1 MSFYEI
7 YIPLIAKHNVG
18 KALRAMK
25 ETIAEDKLPGYIVA
39 RYEDVKNDY
48 RLMQDAMMRG
58 LRDDKI
64 DEVYDDIM
72 RKVYGAS
79 LDVLLEEKVKKYSSF
94 AYARVSAQQTEAHPD
109 AVRTVLEAYVQDMA
123 MMAFEPEN
131 TRKAKMEKLMAD
143 HHAYMKQL
151 FNALLVAPMWNDRR
165 AADFADLLLSPTI
178 DRDDALLLVS
188 AVMLAAMNVNDP
200 YKWDMLAE
208 VYVRATDK
216 VLKMRAL
223 VGWVLS
229 LPYDPRGPRLFPF
242 VQERIKAML
251 ADKTTLKQMLDMQMQ
266 MLFCCNADA
275 DNEEIQRNIMPTLIK
290 NTNLQMTRLGIVEK
304 EDDPM
309 KDIMDPNTAERDMEE
324 MERKYRK
331 MMDMQKQG
339 SDIYFGG
346 FSKMKTFPFFYDL
359 CNWFAPF
366 NAAHPAFGAV
376 RERLA
381 GSTFLNNLMENGP
394 FCDSDKY
401 SFALAIAQIMDRMP
415 DNIKEMLNS
424 DATFGPTVSKDDQE
438 DPAYICR
445 SYLQSLYRFF
455 RLYRSKRDF
464 LNPFILDELEDNDGN
479 ALFMSYKLLACPEM
493 EENAV
498 ALCGFLLKRKMMREI
513 MSMAICYKSSQNPRL
528 VRFLALV
535 PMTDGKWQEAY
546 DLFASVP
553 EDQHT
558 EESLRGMAHCCM
570 SLKRFGEAVAIYRR
584 LLAMHPDSFSYQLN
598 LAVCLMSS
606 DAFSSCGD
614 AASSCGDAASSCG
627 DAASSCDASSCA
639 ASSCDASSCDASSCD
654 ASSCDASSCDASSCD
669 ASSCGASSCGA
680 SSCDASSCDAAS
692 SLGGKVEAR
701 PNKVVEEGT
710 KLLYKLDYE
719 HPNNANVRRVLAW
732 CMMLQGNFDKAIDI
746 YTRLLSQPDAVSADR
761 LNAAYAHWLSRDVAR
776 AVALLREYCNL
787 CEQEEAEAKEAAK
800 KQGRRCEPT
809 KSRNY
814 RLVEDFTKDADLL
827 SKYGIS
833 LTERKIMVD
842 IVLNEEEF

>member
-1 MSFYEI
+1 
-7 YIPLIAKHNVG
+7 
-18 KALRAMK
+18 
-25 ETIAEDKLPGYIVA
+25 
-39 RYEDVKNDY
+39 
-48 RLMQDAMMRG
+48 
-58 LRDDKI
+58 
-64 DEVYDDIM
+64 
-72 RKVYGAS
+72 
-79 LDVLLEEKVKKYSSF
+79 
-94 AYARVSAQQTEAHPD
+94 
-109 AVRTVLEAYVQDMA
+109 
-123 MMAFEPEN
+123 
-131 TRKAKMEKLMAD
+131 
-143 HHAYMKQL
+143 
-151 FNALLVAPMWNDRR
+151 
-165 AADFADLLLSPTI
+165 
-178 DRDDALLLVS
+178 
-188 AVMLAAMNVNDP
+188 
-200 YKWDMLAE
+200 
-208 VYVRATDK
+208 
-216 VLKMRAL
+216 
-223 VGWVLS
+223 
-229 LPYDPRGPRLFPF
+229 
-242 VQERIKAML
+242 
-251 ADKTTLKQMLDMQMQ
+251 
-266 MLFCCNADA
+266 
-275 DNEEIQRNIMPTLIK
+275 
-290 NTNLQMTRLGIVEK
+290 
-304 EDDPM
+304 M
-309 KDIMDPNTAERDMEE
+309 KDIMDPNAAERDMEE

-346 FSKMKTFPFFYDL
+346 FSKMKTFPFFNDL

-366 NAAHPAFGAV
+366 NAAHPALGAA

-415 DNIKEMLNS
+415 DNVKEMLNS
-424 DATFGPTVSKDDQE
+424 DATFGPTVSKDEQE

-479 ALFMSYKLLACPEM
+479 ALFLSYKLLACPEM

-498 ALCGFLLKRKMMREI
+498 ALCGFLLKRKMMREL

-546 DLFASVP
+546 DLFASVS

-614 AASSCGDAASSCG
+614 VA
-627 DAASSCDASSCA
+627 
-639 ASSCDASSCDASSCD
+639 
-654 ASSCDASSCDASSCD
+654 SCDASSCD
-669 ASSCGASSCGA
+669 ASSCG
-680 SSCDASSCDAAS
+680 AAS

-732 CMMLQGNFDKAIDI
+732 CMMLQGHFDKAIDI

-761 LNAAYAHWLSRDVAR
+761 LNAAYAHWLSRNVAR

>member
-7 YIPLIAKHNVG
+7 EIPLINWHNVG
-18 KALRAMK
+18 KALRVMK

-39 RYEDVKNDY
+39 RYEDVKNEY

-58 LRDDKI
+58 LRDDKL
-64 DEVYDDIM
+64 DEVYADIM
-72 RKVYGAS
+72 RKVYGAG
-79 LDVLLEEKVKKYSSF
+79 LDIFIEEKVKQYSSF
-94 AYARVSAQQTEAHPD
+94 AYARASAQQTEAHPD

-131 TRKAKMEKLMAD
+131 TRKTKMEKLTAD
-143 HHAYMKQL
+143 HYAYMKQL

-188 AVMLAAMNVNDP
+188 AVMLATMNVNDP

-229 LPYDPRGPRLFPF
+229 LPFNPRGPRLFPF

-251 ADKTTLKQMLDMQMQ
+251 ADKTTLKQLLDMQMQ

-309 KDIMDPNTAERDMEE
+309 KDIMDPNAAERDMEE

-346 FSKMKTFPFFYDL
+346 FSKMKTFPFFHDL

-366 NAAHPAFGAV
+366 NAAHPALGAA

-381 GSTFLNNLMENGP
+381 GSTFLNKLMETGP

-415 DNIKEMLNS
+415 DNVKEMLNS
-424 DATFGPTVSKDDQE
+424 DATFGPTVSKEEQE

-479 ALFMSYKLLACPEM
+479 ALFFSYKLLACPEM
-493 EENAV
+493 EENAA
-498 ALCGFLLKRKMMREI
+498 ALCGFLLKRKMMQELRT
-513 MSMAICYKSSQNPRL
+513 MALYYKSSQNPRL

-570 SLKRFGEAVAIYRR
+570 SLKRFGEAVDIYRR
-584 LLAMHPDSFSYQLN
+584 LLAMHPDNFSYQLN

-606 DAFSSCGD
+606 DAAACGDAAASCGD
-614 AASSCGDAASSCG
+614 A
-627 DAASSCDASSCA
+627 
-639 ASSCDASSCDASSCD
+639 
-654 ASSCDASSCDASSCD
+654 
-669 ASSCGASSCGA
+669 
-680 SSCDASSCDAAS
+680 S
-692 SLGGKVEAR
+692 SLGDKVEAQ

-719 HPNNANVRRVLAW
+719 HPDNVNVRRVLAW
-732 CMMLQGNFDKAIDI
+732 CMMLQGNFAKAIDI

-787 CEQEEAEAKEAAK
+787 CEQDEAQAKEAAK

>member
-48 RLMQDAMMRG
+48 RLMQDVMMRG

-64 DEVYDDIM
+64 DEVYADIM

-79 LDVLLEEKVKKYSSF
+79 LDVLIEEKVKKYSSF
-94 AYARVSAQQTEAHPD
+94 AYARASAQQTEAHPD

-131 TRKAKMEKLMAD
+131 TRKAKMEKLTAD

-188 AVMLAAMNVNDP
+188 AVMLATMNVNDP

-366 NAAHPAFGAV
+366 NAAHPALGAV

-415 DNIKEMLNS
+415 DNVKEMLNS
-424 DATFGPTVSKDDQE
+424 DATLGPTVSKEEQE
-438 DPAYICR
+438 NPAYICR

-498 ALCGFLLKRKMMREI
+498 ALCGFLLKRKMMREL

-614 AASSCGDAASSCG
+614 AASSSCGDVASSCG
-627 DAASSCDASSCA
+627 ASSCDASSCDA
-639 ASSCDASSCDASSCD
+639 SSCGASSCDASSCDASSCD

-669 ASSCGASSCGA
+669 ASSC
-680 SSCDASSCDAAS
+680 DASS

-719 HPNNANVRRVLAW
+719 HPDNANVRRVLAW

-787 CEQEEAEAKEAAK
+787 CEQEEAQAKEAAK

>member
-64 DEVYDDIM
+64 DEVYADIM

-79 LDVLLEEKVKKYSSF
+79 LDVLIEEKVKKYSSF

-131 TRKAKMEKLMAD
+131 TRKAKMEKLTAD

-188 AVMLAAMNVNDP
+188 AVMLATMNVNDP

-366 NAAHPAFGAV
+366 NAADPALGAA

-614 AASSCGDAASSCG
+614 A
-627 DAASSCDASSCA
+627 
-639 ASSCDASSCDASSCD
+639 SCDASSCD

-680 SSCDASSCDAAS
+680 SSCGASSCGAAS

-732 CMMLQGNFDKAIDI
+732 CMMLQGHFDKAIDI

-776 AVALLREYCNL
+776 AVALLRKYCNL

-809 KSRNY
+809 KSKNY

>member
-64 DEVYDDIM
+64 DEVYADIM
-72 RKVYGAS
+72 RKVYGAG
-79 LDVLLEEKVKKYSSF
+79 LDVLIEEKVKRYSSF

-131 TRKAKMEKLMAD
+131 TRKAKMEKLTAD

-188 AVMLAAMNVNDP
+188 AVMLATMNVNDP

-309 KDIMDPNTAERDMEE
+309 KDIMDPNAAERDMEE

-346 FSKMKTFPFFYDL
+346 FSKMKTFPFFNDL

-366 NAAHPAFGAV
+366 NAAHPALGAA

-415 DNIKEMLNS
+415 DNVKEMLNS
-424 DATFGPTVSKDDQE
+424 DATFGPTVSKEEQE

-498 ALCGFLLKRKMMREI
+498 ALCGFLLKRKMMREL

-546 DLFASVP
+546 DLFASVS

-614 AASSCGDAASSCG
+614 AASSCGDASSSCDDASSSCG
-627 DAASSCDASSCA
+627 DEASSCDAS
-639 ASSCDASSCDASSCD
+639 
-654 ASSCDASSCDASSCD
+654 
-669 ASSCGASSCGA
+669 
-680 SSCDASSCDAAS
+680 S

-701 PNKVVEEGT
+701 PKKVVEEGT

-746 YTRLLSQPDAVSADR
+746 YMRLLSQPDAVSADR

-787 CEQEEAEAKEAAK
+787 CEQEEAQAKEAAK

>member
-64 DEVYDDIM
+64 DEVYADIM
-72 RKVYGAS
+72 RKVYGAG
-79 LDVLLEEKVKKYSSF
+79 LDVLIEEKVKKYSSF

-131 TRKAKMEKLMAD
+131 TRKAKMEKLTAD

-188 AVMLAAMNVNDP
+188 AVMLATMNVNDP

-251 ADKTTLKQMLDMQMQ
+251 ADKTTLKQLLDMQMQ

-309 KDIMDPNTAERDMEE
+309 KDIMDPNAAERDMEE

-346 FSKMKTFPFFYDL
+346 FSKMKTFPFFNDL

-366 NAAHPAFGAV
+366 NAAHPALGAA

-415 DNIKEMLNS
+415 DNVKEMLNS
-424 DATFGPTVSKDDQE
+424 DATFGPTVSKDEQE

-498 ALCGFLLKRKMMREI
+498 ALCGFLLKRKMMREL

-546 DLFASVP
+546 DLFASVS

-606 DAFSSCGD
+606 DAFSSCG
-614 AASSCGDAASSCG
+614 
-627 DAASSCDASSCA
+627 
-639 ASSCDASSCDASSCD
+639 
-654 ASSCDASSCDASSCD
+654 
-669 ASSCGASSCGA
+669 
-680 SSCDASSCDAAS
+680 AAS

-761 LNAAYAHWLSRDVAR
+761 LNAAYAHWLSRNVAR

>member
-7 YIPLIAKHNVG
+7 ETPLIAKHNVG

-64 DEVYDDIM
+64 DEVYADIM
-72 RKVYGAS
+72 RKVYGAG
-79 LDVLLEEKVKKYSSF
+79 LDVFIEEKVKKYSSF

-123 MMAFEPEN
+123 MMAFEPES
-131 TRKAKMEKLMAD
+131 TRKAKMEKLTAD
-143 HHAYMKQL
+143 HHAYMKQI

-188 AVMLAAMNVNDP
+188 AVMLATMNVNDP

-309 KDIMDPNTAERDMEE
+309 KDIMDPNAAERDMEE

-346 FSKMKTFPFFYDL
+346 FSKMKTFPFFNDL

-366 NAAHPAFGAV
+366 NAAHPALGAA

-415 DNIKEMLNS
+415 DNVKEMLNS
-424 DATFGPTVSKDDQE
+424 DATFGPTVSKDEQE

-479 ALFMSYKLLACPEM
+479 ALFLSYKLLACPEM

-498 ALCGFLLKRKMMREI
+498 ALCGFLLKRKMMREL
-513 MSMAICYKSSQNPRL
+513 MSMAICFKSSQNPRL

-584 LLAMHPDSFSYQLN
+584 LLAMHPDCFSYQLN

-614 AASSCGDAASSCG
+614 ASLCGDVASSCDAASSCG
-627 DAASSCDASSCA
+627 DV
-639 ASSCDASSCDASSCD
+639 
-654 ASSCDASSCDASSCD
+654 
-669 ASSCGASSCGA
+669 ASSCGDASSSCGDDASSCGA
-680 SSCDASSCDAAS
+680 SSCDASSCDAAF

-746 YTRLLSQPDAVSADR
+746 YMRLLSQPDAVSADR

-827 SKYGIS
+827 SNYGIS

>member
-64 DEVYDDIM
+64 DEVYADIM
-72 RKVYGAS
+72 RKVYGAG
-79 LDVLLEEKVKKYSSF
+79 LDVLIEEKVKRYSSF

-131 TRKAKMEKLMAD
+131 TRKAKMEKLTAD

-188 AVMLAAMNVNDP
+188 AVMLATMNVNDP

-309 KDIMDPNTAERDMEE
+309 KDIMDPNAAERDMEE

-346 FSKMKTFPFFYDL
+346 FSKMKTFPFFNDL

-366 NAAHPAFGAV
+366 NAAHPALGAA

-415 DNIKEMLNS
+415 DNVKEMLNS
-424 DATFGPTVSKDDQE
+424 DATLGPTVSKDEQE

-479 ALFMSYKLLACPEM
+479 ALFLSYKLLACPEM

-498 ALCGFLLKRKMMREI
+498 ALCGFLLKRKMMREL

-614 AASSCGDAASSCG
+614 ASLCGDVASSCDAASSCG
-627 DAASSCDASSCA
+627 DV
-639 ASSCDASSCDASSCD
+639 
-654 ASSCDASSCDASSCD
+654 
-669 ASSCGASSCGA
+669 ASSCGDASSSCGDDASSCGA
-680 SSCDASSCDAAS
+680 SSCDASSCDAAF

>member
-64 DEVYDDIM
+64 DEVYADIM
-72 RKVYGAS
+72 RKVYGAG
-79 LDVLLEEKVKKYSSF
+79 LDVLIEEKVKRYSSF

-131 TRKAKMEKLMAD
+131 TRKAKMEKLTAD

-188 AVMLAAMNVNDP
+188 AVMLATMNVNDP

-309 KDIMDPNTAERDMEE
+309 KDIMDPNAAERDMEE

-346 FSKMKTFPFFYDL
+346 FSKMKTFPFFNDL

-366 NAAHPAFGAV
+366 NAAHPALGAA

-415 DNIKEMLNS
+415 DNVKEMLNS
-424 DATFGPTVSKDDQE
+424 DATFGPTVSKDEQE

-498 ALCGFLLKRKMMREI
+498 ALCGFLLKRKMMREL

-546 DLFASVP
+546 DLFASVS

-614 AASSCGDAASSCG
+614 VASSCGDAASSCG
-627 DAASSCDASSCA
+627 DVASSCGDV
-639 ASSCDASSCDASSCD
+639 
-654 ASSCDASSCDASSCD
+654 ASSCD
-669 ASSCGASSCGA
+669 ASSCG
-680 SSCDASSCDAAS
+680 AAS

-732 CMMLQGNFDKAIDI
+732 CMMLQGSFDKAIDI

-787 CEQEEAEAKEAAK
+787 CEQEEAQAKEAAK

>member
-64 DEVYDDIM
+64 DEVYADIM
-72 RKVYGAS
+72 RKVYGAG
-79 LDVLLEEKVKKYSSF
+79 LDVLIEEKVKRYSSF

-131 TRKAKMEKLMAD
+131 TRKAKMEKLTAD

-188 AVMLAAMNVNDP
+188 AVMLATMNVNDP

-309 KDIMDPNTAERDMEE
+309 KDIMDPNAAERDMEE

-346 FSKMKTFPFFYDL
+346 FSKMKTFPFFNDL

-366 NAAHPAFGAV
+366 NAAHPALGAA

-415 DNIKEMLNS
+415 DNVKEMLNS
-424 DATFGPTVSKDDQE
+424 DATFGPTVSKDEQE

-479 ALFMSYKLLACPEM
+479 ALFLSYKLLACPEM

-498 ALCGFLLKRKMMREI
+498 ALCGFLLKRKMMREL
-513 MSMAICYKSSQNPRL
+513 MSMAICFKSSQNPRL

-614 AASSCGDAASSCG
+614 ASLCGDVASSCDAASSCG
-627 DAASSCDASSCA
+627 DV
-639 ASSCDASSCDASSCD
+639 
-654 ASSCDASSCDASSCD
+654 
-669 ASSCGASSCGA
+669 ASSCGDASSSCGDDASSCGA
-680 SSCDASSCDAAS
+680 SSCDASSCDAAF

-746 YTRLLSQPDAVSADR
+746 YMRLLSQPDAVSADR

>member
-7 YIPLIAKHNVG
+7 ETPLIAKHNVG

-64 DEVYDDIM
+64 DEVYADIM

-79 LDVLLEEKVKKYSSF
+79 LDVFIEEKVKKYSSF

-131 TRKAKMEKLMAD
+131 TRKAKMEKLTAD
-143 HHAYMKQL
+143 HHAYMKQI

-188 AVMLAAMNVNDP
+188 AVMLATMNVNDP

-309 KDIMDPNTAERDMEE
+309 KDIMDPNAAERDMEE

-346 FSKMKTFPFFYDL
+346 FSKMKTFPFFNDL

-366 NAAHPAFGAV
+366 NAAHPALGAA

-415 DNIKEMLNS
+415 DNVKEMLNS
-424 DATFGPTVSKDDQE
+424 DATLGPTVSKEEQE
-438 DPAYICR
+438 NPAYICR

-479 ALFMSYKLLACPEM
+479 ALFLSYKLLACPEM

-498 ALCGFLLKRKMMREI
+498 ALCGFLLKRKMMREL
-513 MSMAICYKSSQNPRL
+513 MSMAICFKSSQNPRL

-546 DLFASVP
+546 DLFASVS

-614 AASSCGDAASSCG
+614 AASSCGDASSSCDDASSSCG
-627 DAASSCDASSCA
+627 D
-639 ASSCDASSCDASSCD
+639 DASSCDAS
-654 ASSCDASSCDASSCD
+654 
-669 ASSCGASSCGA
+669 
-680 SSCDASSCDAAS
+680 S

-761 LNAAYAHWLSRDVAR
+761 LNAAYAHWLSRNVAR

-809 KSRNY
+809 KSRNF

>member
-7 YIPLIAKHNVG
+7 ETPLIAKHNVG

-64 DEVYDDIM
+64 DEVYADIM
-72 RKVYGAS
+72 RKVYGAG
-79 LDVLLEEKVKKYSSF
+79 LDVLIEEKVKRYSSY

-131 TRKAKMEKLMAD
+131 TRKAKMEKLTAD

-188 AVMLAAMNVNDP
+188 AVMLATMNVNDP

-309 KDIMDPNTAERDMEE
+309 KDIMDPNAAERDMEE

-346 FSKMKTFPFFYDL
+346 FSKMKTFPFFNDL

-366 NAAHPAFGAV
+366 NAAHPALGAA

-415 DNIKEMLNS
+415 DNVKEMLNS
-424 DATFGPTVSKDDQE
+424 DATLGPTVSKEEQE
-438 DPAYICR
+438 NPAYICR

-493 EENAV
+493 DENAV
-498 ALCGFLLKRKMMREI
+498 ALCGFLLKRKMMREL

-546 DLFASVP
+546 DLFASVS

-606 DAFSSCGD
+606 DAFSCG
-614 AASSCGDAASSCG
+614 
-627 DAASSCDASSCA
+627 
-639 ASSCDASSCDASSCD
+639 
-654 ASSCDASSCDASSCD
+654 
-669 ASSCGASSCGA
+669 
-680 SSCDASSCDAAS
+680 AAS

-761 LNAAYAHWLSRDVAR
+761 LNAAYAHWLSRNVAR

-787 CEQEEAEAKEAAK
+787 CEQEEAQAKEAAK

>member
-7 YIPLIAKHNVG
+7 ETPLIAKHNVG

-64 DEVYDDIM
+64 DEVYADIM
-72 RKVYGAS
+72 RKVYGAG
-79 LDVLLEEKVKKYSSF
+79 LDVLIEEKVKRYSSY

-131 TRKAKMEKLMAD
+131 TRKAKMEKLTAD

-188 AVMLAAMNVNDP
+188 AVMLATMNVNDP

-309 KDIMDPNTAERDMEE
+309 KDIMDPNAAERDMEE

-346 FSKMKTFPFFYDL
+346 FSKMKTFPFFNDL

-366 NAAHPAFGAV
+366 NAAHPALGAA

-415 DNIKEMLNS
+415 DNVKEMLNS
-424 DATFGPTVSKDDQE
+424 DATLGPTVSKEEQE
-438 DPAYICR
+438 NPAYICR

-498 ALCGFLLKRKMMREI
+498 ALCGFLLKRKMMREL
-513 MSMAICYKSSQNPRL
+513 MSMAICFKSSQNPRL

-606 DAFSSCGD
+606 DAFSSCGAASSCGD
-614 AASSCGDAASSCG
+614 ASSSCGDAASSCG
-627 DAASSCDASSCA
+627 DA
-639 ASSCDASSCDASSCD
+639 SCDASSCDASSCD
-654 ASSCDASSCDASSCD
+654 AS
-669 ASSCGASSCGA
+669 
-680 SSCDASSCDAAS
+680 S

-787 CEQEEAEAKEAAK
+787 CELEEAEAKEAAK

>member
-7 YIPLIAKHNVG
+7 ETPLIAKHNVG

-64 DEVYDDIM
+64 DEVYADIM
-72 RKVYGAS
+72 RKVYGAG
-79 LDVLLEEKVKKYSSF
+79 LDVLIEEKVKRYSSF
-94 AYARVSAQQTEAHPD
+94 AYARVSAQHTEAHPD

-131 TRKAKMEKLMAD
+131 TRKAKMEKLTAD

-188 AVMLAAMNVNDP
+188 AVMLATMNVNDP

-216 VLKMRAL
+216 VLKIRAL

-309 KDIMDPNTAERDMEE
+309 KDIMDPNAAERDMEE

-346 FSKMKTFPFFYDL
+346 FSKMKTFPFFNDL

-366 NAAHPAFGAV
+366 NAAHPALGAA

-415 DNIKEMLNS
+415 DNVKEMLNS
-424 DATFGPTVSKDDQE
+424 DATLGPTVSKDEQE

-479 ALFMSYKLLACPEM
+479 ALFLSYKLLACPEM

-498 ALCGFLLKRKMMREI
+498 ALCGFLLKRKMMREL
-513 MSMAICYKSSQNPRL
+513 MSMAICFKSSQNPRL

-614 AASSCGDAASSCG
+614 AASCGDV
-627 DAASSCDASSCA
+627 
-639 ASSCDASSCDASSCD
+639 
-654 ASSCDASSCDASSCD
+654 
-669 ASSCGASSCGA
+669 ASSCGASSCG
-680 SSCDASSCDAAS
+680 DASSCEASS

-710 KLLYKLDYE
+710 KLLYKLNYE

-787 CEQEEAEAKEAAK
+787 CEQDEAQAKEAAK

>member
-64 DEVYDDIM
+64 DEVYADIM
-72 RKVYGAS
+72 RKVYGAG
-79 LDVLLEEKVKKYSSF
+79 LDVLIEEKVKRYSSF

-131 TRKAKMEKLMAD
+131 TRKAKMEKLTAD

-188 AVMLAAMNVNDP
+188 AVMLATMNVNDP

-309 KDIMDPNTAERDMEE
+309 KDIMDPNAAERDMEE

-346 FSKMKTFPFFYDL
+346 FSKMKTFPFFNDL

-366 NAAHPAFGAV
+366 NAAHPALGAA

-415 DNIKEMLNS
+415 DNVKEMLNS
-424 DATFGPTVSKDDQE
+424 DATFGPTVSKDEQE

-498 ALCGFLLKRKMMREI
+498 ALCGFLLKRKMMREL
-513 MSMAICYKSSQNPRL
+513 MSMAICFKSSQNPRL

-546 DLFASVP
+546 DLFASVS

-614 AASSCGDAASSCG
+614 ASLCGDVASSCDAASSCG
-627 DAASSCDASSCA
+627 DV
-639 ASSCDASSCDASSCD
+639 
-654 ASSCDASSCDASSCD
+654 
-669 ASSCGASSCGA
+669 ASSCGDASSSCGDDASSCGA
-680 SSCDASSCDAAS
+680 SSCDAAF

-732 CMMLQGNFDKAIDI
+732 CMMLQGHFDKAIDI

>member
-64 DEVYDDIM
+64 DEVYADIM
-72 RKVYGAS
+72 RKVYGAG
-79 LDVLLEEKVKKYSSF
+79 LDVLIEEKVKRYSSF

-188 AVMLAAMNVNDP
+188 AVMLATMNVNDP

-309 KDIMDPNTAERDMEE
+309 KDIMDPNAAERDMEE

-346 FSKMKTFPFFYDL
+346 FSKMKTFPFFNDL

-366 NAAHPAFGAV
+366 NAAHPALGAA

-415 DNIKEMLNS
+415 DNVKEMLNS
-424 DATFGPTVSKDDQE
+424 DATFGPTVSKDEQE
-438 DPAYICR
+438 EPAYICR

-498 ALCGFLLKRKMMREI
+498 ALCGFLLKRKMMRKL

-614 AASSCGDAASSCG
+614 AAASSCDAASSCG
-627 DAASSCDASSCA
+627 AAASSCDA
-639 ASSCDASSCDASSCD
+639 
-654 ASSCDASSCDASSCD
+654 
-669 ASSCGASSCGA
+669 ASSCG
-680 SSCDASSCDAAS
+680 DASSCDAAS

-746 YTRLLSQPDAVSADR
+746 YMRLLSQPDAVSADR

-787 CEQEEAEAKEAAK
+787 CELEEAEAKEAAK

>member
-64 DEVYDDIM
+64 DEVYADIM
-72 RKVYGAS
+72 RKVYGAG
-79 LDVLLEEKVKKYSSF
+79 LDVLIEEKVKRYSSY

-123 MMAFEPEN
+123 MMAFEPES
-131 TRKAKMEKLMAD
+131 TRKAKMEKLTAD

-188 AVMLAAMNVNDP
+188 AVMLATMNVNDP

-309 KDIMDPNTAERDMEE
+309 KDIMDPNAAERDMEE

-346 FSKMKTFPFFYDL
+346 FSKMKTFPFFNDL

-366 NAAHPAFGAV
+366 NAAHPALGAA

-415 DNIKEMLNS
+415 DNVKEMLNS
-424 DATFGPTVSKDDQE
+424 DATFGPTVSKDEQE

-498 ALCGFLLKRKMMREI
+498 ALCGFLLKRKMMREL

-546 DLFASVP
+546 DLFASVS

-606 DAFSSCGD
+606 DAFSSCG
-614 AASSCGDAASSCG
+614 AAT
-627 DAASSCDASSCA
+627 
-639 ASSCDASSCDASSCD
+639 
-654 ASSCDASSCDASSCD
+654 
-669 ASSCGASSCGA
+669 
-680 SSCDASSCDAAS
+680 
-692 SLGGKVEAR
+692 SLGGKVDAR

-732 CMMLQGNFDKAIDI
+732 CMMLQGHFDKAIDI

-787 CEQEEAEAKEAAK
+787 CEQEEAQAKEAAK

>member
-7 YIPLIAKHNVG
+7 ETPLIAKHNVG

-64 DEVYDDIM
+64 DEVYADIM
-72 RKVYGAS
+72 RKVYGAG
-79 LDVLLEEKVKKYSSF
+79 LDVLIEEKVKKYSSY

-123 MMAFEPEN
+123 MMAFEPES
-131 TRKAKMEKLMAD
+131 TRKAKMEKLTAD

-188 AVMLAAMNVNDP
+188 AVMLATMNVNDP

-309 KDIMDPNTAERDMEE
+309 KDIMDPNAAERDMEE

-346 FSKMKTFPFFYDL
+346 FSKMKTFPFFHDL

-366 NAAHPAFGAV
+366 NAAHPALGAA

-381 GSTFLNNLMENGP
+381 GSTFLNKLMENGP

-415 DNIKEMLNS
+415 DNVKEMLNS
-424 DATFGPTVSKDDQE
+424 DATFGPTVSKDEQE

-479 ALFMSYKLLACPEM
+479 ALFLSYKLLACPEM

-498 ALCGFLLKRKMMREI
+498 ALCGFLLKRKMMRKL

-584 LLAMHPDSFSYQLN
+584 LLAMHPDSFSCQLN

-614 AASSCGDAASSCG
+614 AAASSCGDVASSCGDVSSSCGDAS
-627 DAASSCDASSCA
+627 
-639 ASSCDASSCDASSCD
+639 
-654 ASSCDASSCDASSCD
+654 
-669 ASSCGASSCGA
+669 SSCGASSCGA
-680 SSCDASSCDAAS
+680 SSCDASSCDASSCDASS

-732 CMMLQGNFDKAIDI
+732 CMMLQGHFDKAIDI
-746 YTRLLSQPDAVSADR
+746 YMRLLSQPDAVSADR

-776 AVALLREYCNL
+776 AVAFLREYCNL

-814 RLVEDFTKDADLL
+814 RMVENFTKDADLL

>member
-64 DEVYDDIM
+64 DEVYADIM
-72 RKVYGAS
+72 RKVYGAG
-79 LDVLLEEKVKKYSSF
+79 LDVLIEEKVKRYSSF

-109 AVRTVLEAYVQDMA
+109 AVRTALEAYVQDMA

-131 TRKAKMEKLMAD
+131 TRKAKMEKLTAD

-188 AVMLAAMNVNDP
+188 AVMLATMNVNDP

-229 LPYDPRGPRLFPF
+229 LPYDPRGPRIFPF

-309 KDIMDPNTAERDMEE
+309 KDIMDPNAAERDMEE

-346 FSKMKTFPFFYDL
+346 FSKMKTFPFFNDL

-366 NAAHPAFGAV
+366 NAAHPALGAA

-415 DNIKEMLNS
+415 DNVKEMLNS
-424 DATFGPTVSKDDQE
+424 DATLGPTVSKEEQE
-438 DPAYICR
+438 KPAYICR

-479 ALFMSYKLLACPEM
+479 ALFLSYKLLACPEM

-498 ALCGFLLKRKMMREI
+498 ALCGFLLKRKMMREL
-513 MSMAICYKSSQNPRL
+513 MSMAICFKSSQNPRL

-606 DAFSSCGD
+606 DAFSSCG

-627 DAASSCDASSCA
+627 DVASSCGDAASCGDASSSCG

-654 ASSCDASSCDASSCD
+654 VSSCD
-669 ASSCGASSCGA
+669 ASSCG
-680 SSCDASSCDAAS
+680 AAS

>member
-7 YIPLIAKHNVG
+7 ETPLIAKHNVG

-64 DEVYDDIM
+64 DEVYADFM
-72 RKVYGAS
+72 RKVYGVG
-79 LDVLLEEKVKKYSSF
+79 LDVLIEEKVKKYSSF
-94 AYARVSAQQTEAHPD
+94 AYARVPAQQTEAHPD

-131 TRKAKMEKLMAD
+131 TRKAKMEKLTAD

-188 AVMLAAMNVNDP
+188 AVMLATMNVNDP

-309 KDIMDPNTAERDMEE
+309 KDVMDPNAAERDMEE

-346 FSKMKTFPFFYDL
+346 FSKMKTFPFFHDL

-366 NAAHPAFGAV
+366 NAAHPALGAA

-381 GSTFLNNLMENGP
+381 GSTFLNKLMENGP

-415 DNIKEMLNS
+415 DNVKEMLNS
-424 DATFGPTVSKDDQE
+424 DATFGPTVSKEEQE

-498 ALCGFLLKRKMMREI
+498 ALCGFLLKRKMMRKL

-570 SLKRFGEAVAIYRR
+570 SLKRFSEAVAIYRR

-614 AASSCGDAASSCG
+614 AASCDDASSCG
-627 DAASSCDASSCA
+627 
-639 ASSCDASSCDASSCD
+639 
-654 ASSCDASSCDASSCD
+654 DASSCD
-669 ASSCGASSCGA
+669 ASSCG
-680 SSCDASSCDAAS
+680 AAS

-732 CMMLQGNFDKAIDI
+732 CMMLQGHFDKAIDI

-761 LNAAYAHWLSRDVAR
+761 LNAAYAHWLSRNVAR

>member
-7 YIPLIAKHNVG
+7 EIPLLNWHNVG
-18 KALRAMK
+18 KALRVMK

-39 RYEDVKNDY
+39 RYEEVKNEY

-58 LRDDKI
+58 LRDDKL
-64 DEVYDDIM
+64 DEVYADIM
-72 RKVYGAS
+72 RKVYGAG
-79 LDVLLEEKVKKYSSF
+79 LDVFIEEKVKQYSSF
-94 AYARVSAQQTEAHPD
+94 AYARASAQQTEAHPD

-131 TRKAKMEKLMAD
+131 TRKTKMEKLTAD
-143 HHAYMKQL
+143 HYAYMKQL

-188 AVMLAAMNVNDP
+188 AVMLATMNVNDP

-229 LPYDPRGPRLFPF
+229 LPFNPRGPRLFPF

-251 ADKTTLKQMLDMQMQ
+251 ADKTTLKQLLDMQMQ

-309 KDIMDPNTAERDMEE
+309 KDIMDPNAAERDMEE

-346 FSKMKTFPFFYDL
+346 FSKMKTFPFFHDL

-366 NAAHPAFGAV
+366 NAAHPALGAA

-381 GSTFLNNLMENGP
+381 GSTFLNKLMENGP

-415 DNIKEMLNS
+415 DNVKEMLNS
-424 DATFGPTVSKDDQE
+424 DATFGPTVSKEEQE
-438 DPAYICR
+438 NPAYICR

-479 ALFMSYKLLACPEM
+479 ALFFSYKLLACPEM
-493 EENAV
+493 EENAA
-498 ALCGFLLKRKMMREI
+498 ALCGFLLKRKMMQELRT
-513 MSMAICYKSSQNPRL
+513 MALYYKSSQNPRL

-584 LLAMHPDSFSYQLN
+584 LLAMHPDNFSYQLN

-606 DAFSSCGD
+606 DAAASCGDASSSSCGD

-627 DAASSCDASSCA
+627 DAASS
-639 ASSCDASSCDASSCD
+639 
-654 ASSCDASSCDASSCD
+654 
-669 ASSCGASSCGA
+669 
-680 SSCDASSCDAAS
+680 
-692 SLGGKVEAR
+692 LGDKVEAQ

-719 HPNNANVRRVLAW
+719 HPDNVNVRRVLAW
-732 CMMLQGNFDKAIDI
+732 CMMLQGNFAKAIDI

-800 KQGRRCEPT
+800 KQGQRCEPA

>member
-64 DEVYDDIM
+64 DEVYADIM
-72 RKVYGAS
+72 RKVYGAG
-79 LDVLLEEKVKKYSSF
+79 LDVLIEEKVKRYSSF

-131 TRKAKMEKLMAD
+131 TRKAKMEKLTAD

-188 AVMLAAMNVNDP
+188 AVMLATMNVNDP

-251 ADKTTLKQMLDMQMQ
+251 ADKTTLKHMLDMQMQ

-309 KDIMDPNTAERDMEE
+309 KDIMDPNAAERDMEE

-346 FSKMKTFPFFYDL
+346 FSKMKTFPFFNDL

-366 NAAHPAFGAV
+366 NAAHPALGAA

-415 DNIKEMLNS
+415 DNVKEMLNS
-424 DATFGPTVSKDDQE
+424 DATFGPTVSKDEQE

-498 ALCGFLLKRKMMREI
+498 ALCGFLLKRKMMREL
-513 MSMAICYKSSQNPRL
+513 MSMAICFKSSQNPRL

-614 AASSCGDAASSCG
+614 AALCGDVASSCDAASSCG
-627 DAASSCDASSCA
+627 DV
-639 ASSCDASSCDASSCD
+639 
-654 ASSCDASSCDASSCD
+654 
-669 ASSCGASSCGA
+669 ASSCGDASSSCGDDASSCGA
-680 SSCDASSCDAAS
+680 SSCDASSCDAAF

-746 YTRLLSQPDAVSADR
+746 YMRLLSQPDAVSADR

-787 CEQEEAEAKEAAK
+787 CEQDEAQAKEAAK

-842 IVLNEEEF
+842 IVLNEEDF

>member
-7 YIPLIAKHNVG
+7 ETPLIAKHNVG

-64 DEVYDDIM
+64 DEVYADIM

-79 LDVLLEEKVKKYSSF
+79 LDVLIEEKVKKYSSF

-131 TRKAKMEKLMAD
+131 TRKAKMEKLTAD

-188 AVMLAAMNVNDP
+188 AVMLATMNVNDP

-309 KDIMDPNTAERDMEE
+309 KDIMDPNAAERDMEE

-346 FSKMKTFPFFYDL
+346 FSKMKTFPFFNDL

-366 NAAHPAFGAV
+366 NAAHPALGAA

-415 DNIKEMLNS
+415 DNVKEMLNS
-424 DATFGPTVSKDDQE
+424 DATLGPTVSKEEQE
-438 DPAYICR
+438 NPAYICR

-479 ALFMSYKLLACPEM
+479 ALFLSYKLLACPEM

-498 ALCGFLLKRKMMREI
+498 ALCGFLLKRKMMREL

-614 AASSCGDAASSCG
+614 AASSSSCG
-627 DAASSCDASSCA
+627 DASSSCGDV
-639 ASSCDASSCDASSCD
+639 
-654 ASSCDASSCDASSCD
+654 ASSCDASSCD
-669 ASSCGASSCGA
+669 ASSCG
-680 SSCDASSCDAAS
+680 AAS

-746 YTRLLSQPDAVSADR
+746 YTSLLSQPDAVSADR

-776 AVALLREYCNL
+776 AVALLRKYCNL
-787 CEQEEAEAKEAAK
+787 CEQEEAEAKEVAK

-833 LTERKIMVD
+833 LTERKIMLD

>member
-7 YIPLIAKHNVG
+7 ETPLIAKHNVG

-64 DEVYDDIM
+64 DEVYADIR
-72 RKVYGAS
+72 RKVYGAG
-79 LDVLLEEKVKKYSSF
+79 LDVFIEEKVKKYSSF

-131 TRKAKMEKLMAD
+131 TRKAKMEKLTAD

-188 AVMLAAMNVNDP
+188 AVMLATMNVNDP

-216 VLKMRAL
+216 VLKIRAL

-251 ADKTTLKQMLDMQMQ
+251 ADKTTLKQLLDMQMQ

-309 KDIMDPNTAERDMEE
+309 KDIMDPNAAERDMEE

-346 FSKMKTFPFFYDL
+346 FSRMKTFPFFNDL

-366 NAAHPAFGAV
+366 NAAHPALGAA

-415 DNIKEMLNS
+415 DNVKEMLNS
-424 DATFGPTVSKDDQE
+424 DATLGPTVSKEEQE
-438 DPAYICR
+438 NPAYICR

-546 DLFASVP
+546 DLFASVS

-614 AASSCGDAASSCG
+614 AASSSCG
-627 DAASSCDASSCA
+627 DVASSCDASSCDA
-639 ASSCDASSCDASSCD
+639 SSCGASSCDASSCDASSCD
-654 ASSCDASSCDASSCD
+654 ASSCDASSCDASS
-669 ASSCGASSCGA
+669 
-680 SSCDASSCDAAS
+680 
-692 SLGGKVEAR
+692 SLGGTVEAR
-701 PNKVVEEGT
+701 PDKVVEEGT
-710 KLLYKLDYE
+710 QLLYKLDYE

-746 YTRLLSQPDAVSADR
+746 YMRLLSQPDAVSADR

-787 CEQEEAEAKEAAK
+787 CEQDEAQAKEAAK

>member
-64 DEVYDDIM
+64 DEVYADIM
-72 RKVYGAS
+72 RKVYGAG
-79 LDVLLEEKVKKYSSF
+79 LDVLIEEKVKKYSSF

-123 MMAFEPEN
+123 MMAFEPES
-131 TRKAKMEKLMAD
+131 TRKAKMEKLTAD

-188 AVMLAAMNVNDP
+188 AVMLATMNVNDP

-242 VQERIKAML
+242 VQERIKVML
-251 ADKTTLKQMLDMQMQ
+251 ADKTTLKQLLDMQMQ

-309 KDIMDPNTAERDMEE
+309 KDIMDPNAAERDMEE

-346 FSKMKTFPFFYDL
+346 FSKMKTFPFFNDL

-366 NAAHPAFGAV
+366 NAAHPALGAA

-415 DNIKEMLNS
+415 DNVKEMLNS
-424 DATFGPTVSKDDQE
+424 DATFGPTVSKDEQE

-479 ALFMSYKLLACPEM
+479 ALFMSYKLLACSEM

-498 ALCGFLLKRKMMREI
+498 ALCGFLFKRKMMREL

-546 DLFASVP
+546 DLFASVS

-614 AASSCGDAASSCG
+614 VASSSCGDV
-627 DAASSCDASSCA
+627 

-654 ASSCDASSCDASSCD
+654 
-669 ASSCGASSCGA
+669 A

-746 YTRLLSQPDAVSADR
+746 YMRLLSQPDAVSADR

>member
-7 YIPLIAKHNVG
+7 EIPLINWHNVG
-18 KALRAMK
+18 KALRVMK

-39 RYEDVKNDY
+39 RYEDVKNEY

-58 LRDDKI
+58 LRDDKL
-64 DEVYDDIM
+64 DEVYADIM
-72 RKVYGAS
+72 RKVYGAG
-79 LDVLLEEKVKKYSSF
+79 LDIFIEEKVKQYSSF
-94 AYARVSAQQTEAHPD
+94 AYARASAQQTEAHPD

-131 TRKAKMEKLMAD
+131 TRKTKMEKLTAD
-143 HHAYMKQL
+143 HYAYMKQL

-188 AVMLAAMNVNDP
+188 AVMLATMNVNDP
-200 YKWDMLAE
+200 YKWDMLAD

-229 LPYDPRGPRLFPF
+229 LPFNPRGPRLFPF
-242 VQERIKAML
+242 VQERIKALL
-251 ADKTTLKQMLDMQMQ
+251 ADKTTLKQLLDMQMQ

-309 KDIMDPNTAERDMEE
+309 KDIMDPNAAERDMEE

-346 FSKMKTFPFFYDL
+346 FSKMKTFPFFHDL

-366 NAAHPAFGAV
+366 NAAHPALGAA

-381 GSTFLNNLMENGP
+381 GSTFLNKLMETGP

-415 DNIKEMLNS
+415 DNVKEMLNS
-424 DATFGPTVSKDDQE
+424 DATFGPTVSKEEQE

-479 ALFMSYKLLACPEM
+479 ALFFSYKLLACPEM
-493 EENAV
+493 EENAA
-498 ALCGFLLKRKMMREI
+498 ALCGFLLKRKMMPELRT
-513 MSMAICYKSSQNPRL
+513 MALYYKSSQNPRL

-570 SLKRFGEAVAIYRR
+570 SLKRFGEAVNIYRR
-584 LLAMHPDSFSYQLN
+584 LLAMHPDNFSYQLN

-606 DAFSSCGD
+606 DAASCGDASSSCGD
-614 AASSCGDAASSCG
+614 AASLGDKA
-627 DAASSCDASSCA
+627 
-639 ASSCDASSCDASSCD
+639 
-654 ASSCDASSCDASSCD
+654 
-669 ASSCGASSCGA
+669 
-680 SSCDASSCDAAS
+680 
-692 SLGGKVEAR
+692 EAQ
-701 PNKVVEEGT
+701 PNKVVEEGS

-719 HPNNANVRRVLAW
+719 HPDNVNVRRVLAW
-732 CMMLQGNFDKAIDI
+732 CMMLQGNFAKAIDI

-787 CEQEEAEAKEAAK
+787 CEREEAEAKEAAK
-800 KQGRRCEPT
+800 KQGQRCEPA

>member
-7 YIPLIAKHNVG
+7 EIPLINWHNVG
-18 KALRAMK
+18 KALRVMK

-39 RYEDVKNDY
+39 RYEDVKNEY

-58 LRDDKI
+58 LRDDKL
-64 DEVYDDIM
+64 DEVYADIM
-72 RKVYGAS
+72 RKVYGAG
-79 LDVLLEEKVKKYSSF
+79 LDVLIEEKVKRYSSF

-123 MMAFEPEN
+123 MMAFEPES
-131 TRKAKMEKLMAD
+131 TRKAKMEKLTAD

-188 AVMLAAMNVNDP
+188 AVMLATMNVNDP

-309 KDIMDPNTAERDMEE
+309 KDIMDPNAAERDMEE

-346 FSKMKTFPFFYDL
+346 FSKMKTFPFFNDL

-366 NAAHPAFGAV
+366 NAAHPALGAA

-415 DNIKEMLNS
+415 DNVKEMLNS
-424 DATFGPTVSKDDQE
+424 DATFGPTVSKAEQE

-498 ALCGFLLKRKMMREI
+498 ALCGFLLKRKMMREL

-606 DAFSSCGD
+606 DAFSSCG
-614 AASSCGDAASSCG
+614 AAT
-627 DAASSCDASSCA
+627 
-639 ASSCDASSCDASSCD
+639 
-654 ASSCDASSCDASSCD
+654 
-669 ASSCGASSCGA
+669 
-680 SSCDASSCDAAS
+680 
-692 SLGGKVEAR
+692 SLGGKVDAR

-732 CMMLQGNFDKAIDI
+732 CMMLQGSFDKAIDI

-787 CEQEEAEAKEAAK
+787 CEQEEAQAKEAAK

>member
-64 DEVYDDIM
+64 DEVYADIM
-72 RKVYGAS
+72 RKVYGAG
-79 LDVLLEEKVKKYSSF
+79 LDVLIEEKVKRYSSF

-123 MMAFEPEN
+123 MMAFEPES
-131 TRKAKMEKLMAD
+131 TRKAKMEKLTAD

-188 AVMLAAMNVNDP
+188 AVMLATMNVNDP

-309 KDIMDPNTAERDMEE
+309 KDIMDPNAAERDMEE

-346 FSKMKTFPFFYDL
+346 FSKMKTFPFFNDL

-366 NAAHPAFGAV
+366 NAAHPALGAA

-415 DNIKEMLNS
+415 DNVKEMLNS
-424 DATFGPTVSKDDQE
+424 DATFGPTVSKDEQE

-479 ALFMSYKLLACPEM
+479 ALFLSYKLLACPEM

-498 ALCGFLLKRKMMREI
+498 ALCGFLLKRKMMREL

-535 PMTDGKWQEAY
+535 PMTDAKWQEAY

-614 AASSCGDAASSCG
+614 V
-627 DAASSCDASSCA
+627 ASSCDAS
-639 ASSCDASSCDASSCD
+639 
-654 ASSCDASSCDASSCD
+654 
-669 ASSCGASSCGA
+669 SSCGA
-680 SSCDASSCDAAS
+680 SSCDASLCDASS

-732 CMMLQGNFDKAIDI
+732 CMMLQGNFDKSIDI

>member
-64 DEVYDDIM
+64 DEVYADIM
-72 RKVYGAS
+72 RKVYGAG
-79 LDVLLEEKVKKYSSF
+79 LDVLIEEKVKRYSSF

-131 TRKAKMEKLMAD
+131 TRKAKMEKLTAD

-188 AVMLAAMNVNDP
+188 AVMLATMNVNDP

-309 KDIMDPNTAERDMEE
+309 KDIMDPNAAERDMEE

-346 FSKMKTFPFFYDL
+346 FSKMKTFPFFNDL

-366 NAAHPAFGAV
+366 NAAHPALGAA

-415 DNIKEMLNS
+415 DNVKEMLNS
-424 DATFGPTVSKDDQE
+424 DATLGPTVSKDEQE

-498 ALCGFLLKRKMMREI
+498 ALCGFLLKRKMMREL
-513 MSMAICYKSSQNPRL
+513 MSMAICFKSSQNPRL

-614 AASSCGDAASSCG
+614 AASSCGDASSSCDDASSSCG
-627 DAASSCDASSCA
+627 D
-639 ASSCDASSCDASSCD
+639 DASSCDAS
-654 ASSCDASSCDASSCD
+654 
-669 ASSCGASSCGA
+669 
-680 SSCDASSCDAAS
+680 S

-746 YTRLLSQPDAVSADR
+746 YMRLLSQPDAVSADR
-761 LNAAYAHWLSRDVAR
+761 LNAAYAHWLSRNVAR

>member
-64 DEVYDDIM
+64 DEVYADIM

-79 LDVLLEEKVKKYSSF
+79 LDVLIEEKVKRYSSF

-131 TRKAKMEKLMAD
+131 TRKAKMEKLTAD

-188 AVMLAAMNVNDP
+188 AVMLATMNVNDP

-309 KDIMDPNTAERDMEE
+309 KDIMDPNAAERDMEE

-346 FSKMKTFPFFYDL
+346 FSKMKTFPFFNDL

-366 NAAHPAFGAV
+366 NAAHPALGAA

-415 DNIKEMLNS
+415 DNVKEMLNS
-424 DATFGPTVSKDDQE
+424 DATFGPTVSKAEQE
-438 DPAYICR
+438 APAYICR

-479 ALFMSYKLLACPEM
+479 ALFLSYKLLACPEM

-498 ALCGFLLKRKMMREI
+498 ALCGFLLKRKMMREL

-546 DLFASVP
+546 DLFASVS

-606 DAFSSCGD
+606 DAFSSCG
-614 AASSCGDAASSCG
+614 AAT
-627 DAASSCDASSCA
+627 
-639 ASSCDASSCDASSCD
+639 
-654 ASSCDASSCDASSCD
+654 
-669 ASSCGASSCGA
+669 
-680 SSCDASSCDAAS
+680 
-692 SLGGKVEAR
+692 SLGGKVDAR

>member
-7 YIPLIAKHNVG
+7 EIPLLNWHNVG
-18 KALRAMK
+18 KALRVMK

-39 RYEDVKNDY
+39 RYEEVKNEY

-58 LRDDKI
+58 LRDDKL
-64 DEVYDDIM
+64 DEVYADIM
-72 RKVYGAS
+72 RKVYGAG
-79 LDVLLEEKVKKYSSF
+79 LDVFIEEKVKQYSSF
-94 AYARVSAQQTEAHPD
+94 AYARASAQQTEAHPD
-109 AVRTVLEAYVQDMA
+109 AGRTVLEGYVQDMA

-131 TRKAKMEKLMAD
+131 TRKTKMEKLTAD
-143 HHAYMKQL
+143 HYAYMKQL

-188 AVMLAAMNVNDP
+188 AVMLATMNVNDP

-229 LPYDPRGPRLFPF
+229 LPFNPRGPRLFPF

-251 ADKTTLKQMLDMQMQ
+251 ADKTTLKQLLDMQMQ

-309 KDIMDPNTAERDMEE
+309 KDIMDPNAAERDMEE

-346 FSKMKTFPFFYDL
+346 FSKMKTFPFFHDL

-366 NAAHPAFGAV
+366 NAAHPALGAA

-381 GSTFLNNLMENGP
+381 GSTFLNKLMENGP

-415 DNIKEMLNS
+415 DNVKEMLNS
-424 DATFGPTVSKDDQE
+424 DATFGPTVSKEEQE
-438 DPAYICR
+438 NPAYICR

-479 ALFMSYKLLACPEM
+479 ALFFSYKLLACPEM
-493 EENAV
+493 EENAA
-498 ALCGFLLKRKMMREI
+498 ALCGFLLKRKMMQELRT
-513 MSMAICYKSSQNPRL
+513 MALYYKSSQNPRL

-584 LLAMHPDSFSYQLN
+584 LLAMHPDNFSYQLN

-606 DAFSSCGD
+606 DAAASCGDASSSSCGD

-627 DAASSCDASSCA
+627 DAASS
-639 ASSCDASSCDASSCD
+639 
-654 ASSCDASSCDASSCD
+654 
-669 ASSCGASSCGA
+669 
-680 SSCDASSCDAAS
+680 
-692 SLGGKVEAR
+692 LGDKVEAQ

-719 HPNNANVRRVLAW
+719 HPDNVNVRRVLAW
-732 CMMLQGNFDKAIDI
+732 CMMLQGNFAKAIDI

-800 KQGRRCEPT
+800 KQGQRCEPA

>member
-79 LDVLLEEKVKKYSSF
+79 LDVLIEEKVKKYSSF

-188 AVMLAAMNVNDP
+188 AVMLATMNVNDP

-366 NAAHPAFGAV
+366 NAAHPALGAV

-614 AASSCGDAASSCG
+614 
-627 DAASSCDASSCA
+627 
-639 ASSCDASSCDASSCD
+639 SSCDASSCD
-654 ASSCDASSCDASSCD
+654 
-669 ASSCGASSCGA
+669 A

>member
-7 YIPLIAKHNVG
+7 ETPLIAKHNVG

-64 DEVYDDIM
+64 DEVYADIM

-79 LDVLLEEKVKKYSSF
+79 LDVLIEEKVKRYSSF

-131 TRKAKMEKLMAD
+131 TRKAKMEKLTAD

-188 AVMLAAMNVNDP
+188 AVMLATMNVNDP

-309 KDIMDPNTAERDMEE
+309 KDIMDPNAAERDMEE

-346 FSKMKTFPFFYDL
+346 FSRMKTFPFFNDL

-366 NAAHPAFGAV
+366 NAAHTALGAA

-415 DNIKEMLNS
+415 DNVKEMLNS
-424 DATFGPTVSKDDQE
+424 DATLGPTVSKEEQE
-438 DPAYICR
+438 NPAYICR

-498 ALCGFLLKRKMMREI
+498 ALCGFLLKRKMMREL

-546 DLFASVP
+546 DLFASVS

-614 AASSCGDAASSCG
+614 AS
-627 DAASSCDASSCA
+627 
-639 ASSCDASSCDASSCD
+639 
-654 ASSCDASSCDASSCD
+654 
-669 ASSCGASSCGA
+669 SSCGA
-680 SSCDASSCDAAS
+680 SSCDASS

-719 HPNNANVRRVLAW
+719 HPDNANVRRVLAW

-787 CEQEEAEAKEAAK
+787 CEQEEAQAKEAAK

>member
-64 DEVYDDIM
+64 DEVYADIM
-72 RKVYGAS
+72 RKVYGAG
-79 LDVLLEEKVKKYSSF
+79 LDVLIEEKVKKYSSF

-123 MMAFEPEN
+123 MMAFEPES
-131 TRKAKMEKLMAD
+131 TRKAKMEKLTAD

-188 AVMLAAMNVNDP
+188 AVMLATMNVNDP

-309 KDIMDPNTAERDMEE
+309 KDIMDPNAAERDMEE

-346 FSKMKTFPFFYDL
+346 FSKMKTFPFFNDL

-366 NAAHPAFGAV
+366 NAAHPALGAA

-381 GSTFLNNLMENGP
+381 GSTFLNDLMENGP

-415 DNIKEMLNS
+415 DNVKEMLNS
-424 DATFGPTVSKDDQE
+424 DATFGPTVSKDEQE

-479 ALFMSYKLLACPEM
+479 ALFLSYKLLACPEM

-498 ALCGFLLKRKMMREI
+498 ALCGFLLKRKMMREL
-513 MSMAICYKSSQNPRL
+513 MSMAICFKSSQNPRL

-614 AASSCGDAASSCG
+614 VASSCGDASSSCGDIASSCG
-627 DAASSCDASSCA
+627 GASCDASL
-639 ASSCDASSCDASSCD
+639 CDAS
-654 ASSCDASSCDASSCD
+654 
-669 ASSCGASSCGA
+669 
-680 SSCDASSCDAAS
+680 S

-746 YTRLLSQPDAVSADR
+746 YMRLLSQPDAVSADR
-761 LNAAYAHWLSRDVAR
+761 LNAAYAHWLSRNVAR

-787 CEQEEAEAKEAAK
+787 CEQEEAQAKEAAK

>member
-7 YIPLIAKHNVG
+7 EIPLINWHNVG
-18 KALRAMK
+18 KALRVMK

-39 RYEDVKNDY
+39 RYEDVKNEY

-58 LRDDKI
+58 LRDDKL
-64 DEVYDDIM
+64 DEVYADIM
-72 RKVYGAS
+72 RKVYGAG
-79 LDVLLEEKVKKYSSF
+79 LDIFIEEKVKQYSSF
-94 AYARVSAQQTEAHPD
+94 AYARASAQQTEAHPD

-131 TRKAKMEKLMAD
+131 TRKAKMEKLTAD
-143 HHAYMKQL
+143 HYAYMKQL

-188 AVMLAAMNVNDP
+188 AVMLATMNVNDP
-200 YKWDMLAE
+200 YKWDMLAD

-229 LPYDPRGPRLFPF
+229 LPFNPRGPRLFPF

-251 ADKTTLKQMLDMQMQ
+251 ADKTTLKQLLDMQMQ

-309 KDIMDPNTAERDMEE
+309 KDIMDPNAAERDMEE

-346 FSKMKTFPFFYDL
+346 FSKMKTFPFFHDL

-366 NAAHPAFGAV
+366 NAAHPALGAA

-381 GSTFLNNLMENGP
+381 GSTFLNKLMETGP

-415 DNIKEMLNS
+415 DNVKEMLNS
-424 DATFGPTVSKDDQE
+424 DATFGPTVSKEEQE

-493 EENAV
+493 EENAA
-498 ALCGFLLKRKMMREI
+498 ALCGFLLKRKMMRELRT
-513 MSMAICYKSSQNPRL
+513 MALCYKSSQNPRL

-606 DAFSSCGD
+606 DAASCGNAAASSCGD

-627 DAASSCDASSCA
+627 DAASSSCGDASSHG
-639 ASSCDASSCDASSCD
+639 D
-654 ASSCDASSCDASSCD
+654 
-669 ASSCGASSCGA
+669 
-680 SSCDASSCDAAS
+680 
-692 SLGGKVEAR
+692 KVEAQ

-719 HPNNANVRRVLAW
+719 HPDNVNVRRVLAW
-732 CMMLQGNFDKAIDI
+732 CMMLQGNFAKAIDI

-761 LNAAYAHWLSRDVAR
+761 LNAAYAHWLSRNVAR

-800 KQGRRCEPT
+800 KQGQRCEPA

-833 LTERKIMVD
+833 FTERKIMVD

>member
-7 YIPLIAKHNVG
+7 ETPLIAKHNVG

-64 DEVYDDIM
+64 DEVYADIM
-72 RKVYGAS
+72 RKVYGAG
-79 LDVLLEEKVKKYSSF
+79 LDVLIEEKVKKYSSF

-131 TRKAKMEKLMAD
+131 TRKAKMEKLTAD

-188 AVMLAAMNVNDP
+188 AVMLATMNVNDP

-309 KDIMDPNTAERDMEE
+309 KDIMDPNAAERDMEE

-346 FSKMKTFPFFYDL
+346 FSKMKTFPFFNDL

-366 NAAHPAFGAV
+366 NAAHPALGAA

-415 DNIKEMLNS
+415 DNVKEMLNS
-424 DATFGPTVSKDDQE
+424 DATLGPTVSKDEQE

-479 ALFMSYKLLACPEM
+479 ALFLSYKLLACPEM

-498 ALCGFLLKRKMMREI
+498 ALCGFLLKRKMMRKL

-546 DLFASVP
+546 DLFASVS

-614 AASSCGDAASSCG
+614 ASLCGDVASSCDAASSCG
-627 DAASSCDASSCA
+627 DV
-639 ASSCDASSCDASSCD
+639 
-654 ASSCDASSCDASSCD
+654 
-669 ASSCGASSCGA
+669 ASSCGDASSSCGDDASSCGA
-680 SSCDASSCDAAS
+680 SSCDASSCDAAF

-746 YTRLLSQPDAVSADR
+746 YMRLLSQPDAVSADR

>member
-64 DEVYDDIM
+64 DEVYADIM
-72 RKVYGAS
+72 RKVYGAG
-79 LDVLLEEKVKKYSSF
+79 LDVLIEEKVKRYSSF

-131 TRKAKMEKLMAD
+131 TRKAKMEKLTAD

-188 AVMLAAMNVNDP
+188 AVMLATMNVNDP

-309 KDIMDPNTAERDMEE
+309 KDIMDPNAAERDMEE

-346 FSKMKTFPFFYDL
+346 FSKMKTFPFFNDL

-366 NAAHPAFGAV
+366 NAAHPALGAA

-415 DNIKEMLNS
+415 DNVKEMLNS
-424 DATFGPTVSKDDQE
+424 DATFGPTVSKDEQE

-479 ALFMSYKLLACPEM
+479 ALFLSYKLLACPEM

-498 ALCGFLLKRKMMREI
+498 ALCGFLLKRKMMREL
-513 MSMAICYKSSQNPRL
+513 MSMAICFKSSQNPRL

-614 AASSCGDAASSCG
+614 V
-627 DAASSCDASSCA
+627 
-639 ASSCDASSCDASSCD
+639 
-654 ASSCDASSCDASSCD
+654 ASSCD
-669 ASSCGASSCGA
+669 ASSCGAS
-680 SSCDASSCDAAS
+680 S

-719 HPNNANVRRVLAW
+719 HPDNANVRRVLVW

-787 CEQEEAEAKEAAK
+787 CEQEEAQAKEAAK

>member
-64 DEVYDDIM
+64 DEVYADIM
-72 RKVYGAS
+72 RKVYGAG
-79 LDVLLEEKVKKYSSF
+79 LDVLIEEKVKRYSSF

-188 AVMLAAMNVNDP
+188 AVMLATMNVNDP

-309 KDIMDPNTAERDMEE
+309 KDIMDPNAAERDMEE

-346 FSKMKTFPFFYDL
+346 FSKMKTFPFFNDL

-366 NAAHPAFGAV
+366 NAAHPALGAA

-415 DNIKEMLNS
+415 DNVKEMLNS
-424 DATFGPTVSKDDQE
+424 DATFGPTVSKDEQE

-479 ALFMSYKLLACPEM
+479 ALFLSYKLLACPEM

-498 ALCGFLLKRKMMREI
+498 ALCGFLLKRKMMREL
-513 MSMAICYKSSQNPRL
+513 MSMAICFKSSQNPRL

-606 DAFSSCGD
+606 DAFSSCG

-627 DAASSCDASSCA
+627 DVASSCGDAASCGDASSSCG

-654 ASSCDASSCDASSCD
+654 VSSCD
-669 ASSCGASSCGA
+669 ASSCG
-680 SSCDASSCDAAS
+680 AAS

>member
-7 YIPLIAKHNVG
+7 EIPLINWHNVG
-18 KALRAMK
+18 KALRVMK

-39 RYEDVKNDY
+39 RYEDVKNEY

-58 LRDDKI
+58 LRDDKL
-64 DEVYDDIM
+64 DEVYADIM
-72 RKVYGAS
+72 RKVYGAG
-79 LDVLLEEKVKKYSSF
+79 LDIFIEEKVKQYSSF
-94 AYARVSAQQTEAHPD
+94 AYARASAQQTEAHPD

-131 TRKAKMEKLMAD
+131 TRKTKMEKLTAD
-143 HHAYMKQL
+143 HYAYMKQL

-188 AVMLAAMNVNDP
+188 AVMLATMNVNDP
-200 YKWDMLAE
+200 YKWDMLAD

-229 LPYDPRGPRLFPF
+229 LPFNPRGPRLFPF
-242 VQERIKAML
+242 VQERIKALL
-251 ADKTTLKQMLDMQMQ
+251 ADKTTLKQLLDMQMQ

-309 KDIMDPNTAERDMEE
+309 KDIMDPNAAERDMEE
-324 MERKYRK
+324 MELKYRK

-346 FSKMKTFPFFYDL
+346 FSKMKTFPFFHDL

-366 NAAHPAFGAV
+366 NAAHPALGAA

-381 GSTFLNNLMENGP
+381 GSTFLNKLMETGP

-415 DNIKEMLNS
+415 DNVKEMLNS
-424 DATFGPTVSKDDQE
+424 DATFGPTVSKEEQE
-438 DPAYICR
+438 NPAYICR

-493 EENAV
+493 EENAA
-498 ALCGFLLKRKMMREI
+498 ALCGFLLKRKMMPELRT
-513 MSMAICYKSSQNPRL
+513 MALCYKSSQNPRL

-584 LLAMHPDSFSYQLN
+584 LLAMHPDNFSYQLN

-606 DAFSSCGD
+606 DAASCGAAASSSCGD
-614 AASSCGDAASSCG
+614 AASSSCG
-627 DAASSCDASSCA
+627 D
-639 ASSCDASSCDASSCD
+639 
-654 ASSCDASSCDASSCD
+654 
-669 ASSCGASSCGA
+669 
-680 SSCDASSCDAAS
+680 AS
-692 SLGGKVEAR
+692 SLGGKVEAQ
-701 PNKVVEEGT
+701 PNKVVEEGS

-719 HPNNANVRRVLAW
+719 HPDNVNVRRVLAW
-732 CMMLQGNFDKAIDI
+732 CMMLQGNFAKAIDI

-800 KQGRRCEPT
+800 KQGQRCEPA

>member
-64 DEVYDDIM
+64 DEVYADIM
-72 RKVYGAS
+72 RKVYGAG
-79 LDVLLEEKVKKYSSF
+79 LDVLIEEKVKRYSSY

-131 TRKAKMEKLMAD
+131 TRKAKMEKLTAD

-188 AVMLAAMNVNDP
+188 AVMLATMNVNDP

-309 KDIMDPNTAERDMEE
+309 KDIMDPNAAERDMEE

-346 FSKMKTFPFFYDL
+346 FSKMKTFPFFNDL

-366 NAAHPAFGAV
+366 NAAHPALGAA

-415 DNIKEMLNS
+415 DNVKEMLNS
-424 DATFGPTVSKDDQE
+424 DATFGPTVSKDEQE

-479 ALFMSYKLLACPEM
+479 ALFLSYKLLACPEM

-498 ALCGFLLKRKMMREI
+498 ALCGFLLKRKMMREL
-513 MSMAICYKSSQNPRL
+513 MSMAICFKSSQNPRL

-606 DAFSSCGD
+606 DAASSCGDVASSSSCGD
-614 AASSCGDAASSCG
+614 ASSSCGDASSSCG
-627 DAASSCDASSCA
+627 DVASSCDNASS
-639 ASSCDASSCDASSCD
+639 SCGD
-654 ASSCDASSCDASSCD
+654 D
-669 ASSCGASSCGA
+669 ASSCG
-680 SSCDASSCDAAS
+680 AAS

-732 CMMLQGNFDKAIDI
+732 CMMLQGSFDKAIDI

-787 CEQEEAEAKEAAK
+787 CEQDEAQAKEAAK